1 MAEICPAT
9 GAVGAEISGIDLS
22 AINDADFR
30 LLRDALD
37 QYLVIRLRDQQLD
50 RFQLSS
56 LAREF
61 GPHFIHPIVD
71 SGLED
76 CPEVLQ
82 ILREPEDQY
91 MFGGECWHADVSWMK
106 PAGYA
111 SILHALE
118 IPDNGGDTC
127 FSSTIAAFASLSP
140 ACQDM
145 LRSLNAVHSYYWYE
159 RREQSP
165 WVVEHP
171 VVRKHPATGAEG
183 LYVNRMF
190 TSRFAGMTEQE
201 SAPMLNFLFDH
212 MQAQD
217 FCCRFRWQV
226 GDVLI
231 WDNRF
236 CLHYPVNDFS
246 GQRRRMIRTSTLEA

>member
-127 FSSTIAAFASLSP
+127 FSSTIAAFCL
-140 ACQDM
+140 
-145 LRSLNAVHSYYWYE
+145 
-159 RREQSP
+159 
-165 WVVEHP
+165 
-171 VVRKHPATGAEG
+171 
-183 LYVNRMF
+183 LY
-190 TSRFAGMTEQE
+190 TSDAADE
-201 SAPMLNFLFDH
+201 
-212 MQAQD
+212 
-217 FCCRFRWQV
+217 
-226 GDVLI
+226 
-231 WDNRF
+231 
-236 CLHYPVNDFS
+236 
-246 GQRRRMIRTSTLEA
+246 